1 MRDVMRPISKLCV
14 VYDSACGLCSAV
26 RDWTT
31 RQVTLVPVEFLAAH
45 CEEALLRFGQL
56 PQGELAVVAD
66 TGEVWLGNHAWLVCL
81 WALRDYREWSLRL
94 ARPPLSLMAREA
106 YAAVSRNRLGLS
118 QLLDIQSD
126 SELEQQLRKVYAPTC
141 QTAKN

>member
-1 MRDVMRPISKLCV
+1 MRPISRIGI

-31 RQVTLVPVEFLAAH
+31 RQIPLISIEFLAAGSDQV
-45 CEEALLRFGQL
+45 LKRFGQL
-56 PQGELAVVAD
+56 PAGELAVVAD
-66 TGEVWLGNHAWLVCL
+66 TGEVWLGNHAWVVCL
-81 WALRDYREWSLRL
+81 WALRDYREWSLRF

-118 QLLDIQSD
+118 GLLKIQSD
-126 SELEQQLRKVYAPTC
+126 RELEQQLRKVSVPIC
-141 QTAKN
+141 QTEQT